1 MLKKLEQISKLI
13 GNTPY
18 KQCIGGDIN
27 LFAKLEYYNYTG
39 SIKDRAAFNIVK
51 EGIKNG
57 DINKE
62 TVIIESSSGNFAIA
76 LASLCGNLGIEFIP
90 VIDPNI
96 NEAYEKLLRLL
107 CKRVIKVTEIDKTG
121 GYLLTRIAT
130 VKAECENYK
139 HSFWTNQYANPNNYL
154 SYYKG
159 LGNEV
164 CNDFDRLDYIF
175 MGVSSGGTI
184 TGVSRRIKEKFPKV
198 KVVAVDVE
206 GSVIFG
212 GKPKKRW
219 VSGIGA
225 SMSSSLL
232 QEAIIDEVI
241 HISQNDVID
250 SCHGLMREQNIFGGA
265 SSGAVYAA
273 VKRYSLDGK
282 IAPNANVLFICPDK
296 GNAYLDTIYNHDWQ
310 TMIKEQQLMEYLPI

>member
-1 MLKKLEQISKLI
+1 MLKKLDQISKLI
-13 GNTPY
+13 GKTPS
-18 KQCIGGDIN
+18 KQCNSRHIN

-51 EGIKNG
+51 EGVISG
-57 DINKE
+57 DIDRE

-76 LASLCGNLGIEFIP
+76 LATLCGDLGIEFIP

-96 NEAYEKLLRLL
+96 NSAYEQLLRLL
-107 CKRVIKVTEIDKTG
+107 CKRVIKVSEIDSTG

-130 VKAECENYK
+130 VKAECANYK
-139 HSFWTNQYANPNNYL
+139 KSFWTNQYANANNYL

-159 LGNEV
+159 LGNEI
-164 CNDFDRLDYIF
+164 CEGFDRLDYLFI
-175 MGVSSGGTI
+175 GVSSGGTI
-184 TGVSRRIKEKFPKV
+184 TGVSRRIKEKFPKA

-225 SMSSSLL
+225 SMSSTLL
-232 QEAIIDEVI
+232 KQALIDEVI
-241 HISQNDVID
+241 HISHDQVIE
-250 SCHGLMREQNIFGGA
+250 SCHSLMKEQNIFAGA

-273 VKRYSLDGK
+273 VKNYVANDR
-282 IAPNANVLFICPDK
+282 IAPEANVLFICPDR
-296 GNAYLDTIYNHDWQ
+296 GNAYLDTIYNRDWQ
-310 TMIKEQQLMEYLPI
+310 LMTKEQQLMEYSPL